1 MQFLGQAVSMDPNNP
16 RANIFLGQM
25 ALGMAQFFGSP
36 TDQACERAQKAL
48 DLFNAQED
56 SKTMTHHGAKE
67 NAQELVNQCG
77 K

>member
-36 TDQACERAQKAL
+36 TDQACGKSSKSTGP
-48 DLFNAQED
+48 FNAQED
-56 SKTMTHHGAKE
+56 SKSYDPSWGKE
-67 NAQELVNQCG
+67 NAVELVNQCG